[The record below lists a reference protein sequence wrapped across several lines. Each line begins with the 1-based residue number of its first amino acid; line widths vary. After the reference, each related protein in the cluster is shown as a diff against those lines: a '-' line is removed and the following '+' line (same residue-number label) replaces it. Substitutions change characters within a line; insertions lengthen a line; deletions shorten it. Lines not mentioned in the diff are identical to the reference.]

1 MSTVKR
7 VQPDQQPEQQN
18 AQAPREFPEFMSKKP
33 KASQSSNWPD
43 EEQIIRQLRKQ
54 PYSSRQLLAGFNL
67 SVKQKPALSRCLQRM
82 VASGQIVRRRGGRY
96 SAPQSAR
103 LMTGRLVQ
111 TRPGFA
117 FVVPDQA
124 GEKDTYVS
132 AADMKNA
139 VPDDRV
145 EIQVISG
152 SRGNRTRGKV
162 VRILKRARENI
173 TGTFNINQGKGWIKV
188 DGWSFMR
195 EFFISPGRQGKA
207 RDGDQV
213 VARVDVW
220 PTESTPGRANV
231 IEVLGSRDRPGVDI
245 TMIVRRFGL
254 PDKFSSAALTQAR
267 EIAQEPAEAVYTNR
281 KDLRLEQIFTIDGE
295 DARDFDDAVSCQER
309 PEGGWRL
316 GVHIADVSYYL
327 SAGTVLDRE
336 AYERGTS
343 VYFPDRVLHMLP
355 EELSCRVC
363 SLVPGRD
370 RFTVSAGIDIAPDG
384 RIVHTAFYRSVIRSR
399 ARLTYNGVEEI
410 LQGGRK
416 SGNPA
421 WDFIP
426 ELKLIYC
433 ASQALRARRQARGSL
448 DFDLPDSRIVL
459 GPDGRVKTIE
469 KQVQLASH
477 GLIEDCMIAAN
488 EAVAGYLARTDTP
501 ALYRAHEP
509 PAGEK
514 LEELKEILRAY
525 GYALKPGKSRESS
538 RSFQELLLSWQGRP
552 EASVL
557 NTALLR
563 AMKQALYAPKNL
575 GHFGLA
581 SPCYTHFT
589 SPIRRYPDLIVH
601 RMLIERLEKGALA
614 GRRRADIALRM
625 PAWGEQLSLAER
637 RAEKAEREAVK
648 VKQVEFMQDKVG
660 EIFAGL
666 ITTVTNFGFFVELE
680 EYFVEGLVRAA
691 SLEDDYYCFED
702 RQRHLAGVNTG
713 REFRTGDRLMV
724 KVMEVDRDEMR
735 VILMLHEDKPRHEK
749 RVRKNPPRVIPQR
762 RRKRL

>member
-1 MSTVKR
+1 MSRGLK
-7 VQPDQQPEQQN
+7 
-18 AQAPREFPEFMSKKP
+18 
-33 KASQSSNWPD
+33 
-43 EEQIIRQLRKQ
+43 
-54 PYSSRQLLAGFNL
+54 
-67 SVKQKPALSRCLQRM
+67 RM
-82 VASGQIVRRRGGRY
+82 VASGQIIRRRGGLY

-124 GEKDTYVS
+124 GGTDVYVPAS
-132 AADMKNA
+132 DMKNA

-152 SRGNRTRGKV
+152 FRGNRLRGKV
-162 VRILKRARENI
+162 IRILKRARENI
-173 TGTFNINQGKGWIKV
+173 TGTFNINRGKGWIKA

-195 EFFISPGRQGKA
+195 KFFISPGRQGKA

-213 VARVDVW
+213 VAKVDVW
-220 PTESTPGRANV
+220 PTESTPGRANI

-245 TMIVRRFGL
+245 TLIVRRFGL
-254 PDKFSSAALTQAR
+254 PDKFSSAALAQAR
-267 EIAQEPAEAVYTNR
+267 ETAQEPEEAVYTNR
-281 KDLRLEQIFTIDGE
+281 KDLRQELILTIDGE
-295 DARDFDDAVSCQER
+295 DARDFDDAVSCRAR
-309 PEGGWRL
+309 PGGGWRL
-316 GVHIADVSYYL
+316 GVHIADVSYYVA
-327 SAGTVLDRE
+327 AGTVLDRE

-343 VYFPDRVLHMLP
+343 VYLPDRVLHMLP

-363 SLVPGRD
+363 SLVPDRD
-370 RFTVSAGIDIAPDG
+370 RLTVSAGMDIEPDG
-384 RIVHTAFYRSVIRSR
+384 KIVHAEFYRSVIRSR
-399 ARLTYNGVEEI
+399 ARLTYNGVEEV
-410 LQGGRK
+410 LQDSRK

-433 ASQALRARRQARGSL
+433 AAQALRARRQTRGSL

-459 GPDGRVKTIE
+459 GSDGRVKTIE

-501 ALYRAHEP
+501 ALYRVHEP
-509 PAGEK
+509 PGGEK
-514 LEELKEILRAY
+514 LEALKEMLRAY

-538 RSFQELLLSWQGRP
+538 RGFQELLLSWQGRP

-601 RMLIERLEKGALA
+601 RKLTERLEKGAWSG
-614 GRRRADIALRM
+614 GRRVDMVERM
-625 PAWGEQLSLAER
+625 SAWGEQLSIAER

-648 VKQVEFMQDKVG
+648 VKQVEFMQGKVG
-660 EIFAGL
+660 EVFAGL

-680 EYFVEGLVRAA
+680 EHFVEGLVRAG
-691 SLEDDYYCFED
+691 SLEDDYYYFED
-702 RQRHLAGVNTG
+702 RKRYLAGVNTG
-713 REFRTGDRLMV
+713 REFHTGDRVMI
-724 KVMEVDRDEMR
+724 KVMDVDRDEMR
-735 VILMLHEDKPRHEK
+735 VIFMLHEDKPRHEK
-749 RVRKNPPRVIPQR
+749 RARKNPPRVMPQR

>member
-1 MSTVKR
+1 
-7 VQPDQQPEQQN
+7 
-18 AQAPREFPEFMSKKP
+18 MSKKP
-33 KASQSSNWPD
+33 KASQSSSWPD

-67 SVKQKPALSRCLQRM
+67 SVKQKPALSRCLQLM

-117 FVVPDQA
+117 FVVPDQT
-124 GEKDTYVS
+124 GETDIYVS
-132 AADMKNA
+132 ASDLKNA

-152 SRGNRTRGKV
+152 FRGKRTRGKV

-173 TGTFNINQGKGWIKV
+173 TGTFKINQGKGWIKV

-220 PTESTPGRANV
+220 PTENTPGRANV
-231 IEVLGSRDRPGVDI
+231 TETLGPLDRPGVDI

-254 PDKFSSAALTQAR
+254 PDKFSSAALAQAR

-281 KDLRLEQIFTIDGE
+281 KDLRQELVLTIDGE
-295 DARDFDDAVSCQER
+295 DARDFDDAVSCRAR
-309 PEGGWRL
+309 PGGGWRL
-316 GVHIADVSYYL
+316 GVHIADVSYYVA
-327 SAGTVLDRE
+327 AGSVLDRE

-370 RFTVSAGIDIAPDG
+370 RLTVSAGMDIEPDG
-384 RIVHTAFYRSVIRSR
+384 KILRAEFYRSVIRSR
-399 ARLTYNGVEEI
+399 ARLTYNGVEEV
-410 LQGGRK
+410 LQDGRK
-416 SGNPA
+416 GTNPA
-421 WDFIP
+421 WDFVP
-426 ELKLIYC
+426 ELRLIYC
-433 ASQALRARRQARGSL
+433 AAQALRARRQARGSL

-459 GPDGRVKTIE
+459 GSDGRVKTIE
-469 KQVQLASH
+469 KQVPLASH

-501 ALYRAHEP
+501 VLYRVHEP
-509 PAGEK
+509 PSGEK
-514 LEELKEILRAY
+514 LEALKEILRAY
-525 GYALKPGKSRESS
+525 SYALKPGKSRESS
-538 RSFQELLLSWQGRP
+538 RGFQELLLSWQGRP

-581 SPCYTHFT
+581 SLCYTHFT

-601 RMLIERLEKGALA
+601 RMLTERLEKGAWS
-614 GRRRADIALRM
+614 GGRRADMALRM

-660 EIFAGL
+660 EVFAGL

-680 EYFVEGLVRAA
+680 EHFVEGLVRAGR
-691 SLEDDYYCFED
+691 LEDDYYYFED

-713 REFRTGDRLMV
+713 REFRTGDRVIV
-724 KVMEVDRDEMR
+724 KVREVDRNEMR
-735 VILMLHEDKPRHEK
+735 VIFILHEDRPRHDK
-749 RVRKNPPRVIPQR
+749 GARKNPPRVVRQTR
-762 RRKRL
+762 RRRL